1 MVNLTTASK
10 TDVETYVNRTVG
22 ISNRT
27 RPMRQSYFIPWNNP
41 HNVITKQTSDDTL
54 FVLQCVIFPIIT
66 LFGSTGNIMSL
77 VILIQK
83 KLRNSTGVILI
94 AITIADLSFLIT
106 NMARKSSCIISLID
120 EYVEE
125 IYTATIFGP
134 LFFVITSFSRISAW
148 LVVLVSIERVI
159 AVTFPMKI
167 KIWVSKERM
176 LMAVIV
182 IYILTFIFLSPIA
195 FQYTVGSMFNRRTN
209 TTSYFIST
217 SQFYSSYEDIL
228 TIHNEILGTVL
239 FRYLPVFLT
248 MLFNLIIIINLQR
261 RSLRRKGMT
270 TSKTDNKSEDKITR
284 MLLIISAVC
293 LLCTTPGSLLLLVS
307 RFVDGFEFFGKYH
320 NIFVVFSDLSLL
332 LSMINSSVNFIIYMV
347 CNKQFSEAYKK
358 IFCRCGFISTMR
370 KHKPTT
376 TETSKVTT
384 ITTVGST
391 STKEKISSFVPE
403 ETYTCDEK
411 SKDQIRYSP
420 TTEDI

>member
-1 MVNLTTASK
+1 MENVTTTSK
-10 TDVETYVNRTVG
+10 TEVETYVNTSVG

-27 RPMRQSYFIPWNNP
+27 SPVRQSYLIPWNNP
-41 HNVITKQTSDDTL
+41 HNVITQQTSDDIL
-54 FVLQCVIFPIIT
+54 FVLQCIIFPIIT

-94 AITIADLSFLIT
+94 AITFADLCFLIT
-106 NMARKSSCIISLID
+106 NMTRKSSCLISLID
-120 EYVEE
+120 EYAEE

-134 LFFVITSFSRISAW
+134 LFFVITSFSRVSAW

-159 AVTFPMKI
+159 AVTFPLKI
-167 KIWVSKERM
+167 KVWVSKQRM
-176 LMAVIV
+176 IMAVIV
-182 IYILTFIFLSPIA
+182 IYILTFVFLSPIA
-195 FQYTVGSMFNRRTN
+195 FQYKVGSMFSRRTN

-217 SQFYSSYEDIL
+217 SEFYSSYEDIL
-228 TIHNEILGTVL
+228 TVHNEILGTVL

-261 RSLRRKGMT
+261 RSLRRKAMT
-270 TSKTDNKSEDKITR
+270 SSKTDSKSEDKITR

-293 LLCTTPGSLLLLVS
+293 LICTTPGSLLLLVS

-347 CNKQFSEAYKK
+347 CNKQFSEAYTT
-358 IFCRCGFISTMR
+358 IFCRCGSISTMR
-370 KHKPTT
+370 KHKPTM
-376 TETSKVTT
+376 TETSKGTT

-391 STKEKISSFVPE
+391 TTNEKIPPFVPD
-403 ETYTCDEK
+403 ETFTCDEI
-411 SKDQIRYSP
+411 SKDHIGCSP
-420 TTEDI
+420 TTEDS